1 MEAAIALMIAFIV
14 ILLIYVF
21 GGVISAKAPKTGGKL
36 EPYACG
42 ENFPPARSPVRL
54 LLFNFAALFMI
65 FDVIALFIA
74 FTINVPAAYKPSV
87 LTLIVIYGMVLGL
100 SVRLL
105 GRR

>member
-14 ILLIYVF
+14 TILIYIF
-21 GGVISAKAPKTGGKL
+21 GRAISVKAPKTGGKL

-42 ENFPPARSPVRL
+42 ESFPPARSPIRL

-65 FDVIALFIA
+65 FDVIALFLA
-74 FTINVPAAYKPSV
+74 FTINVPAAYKPSI
-87 LTLIVIYGMVLGL
+87 LILILIYGMVLGL
-100 SVRLL
+100 SIRLL

>member
-14 ILLIYVF
+14 ILLIYVL
-21 GGVISAKAPKTGGKL
+21 GGTISAKAPKNGGKL

-42 ENFPPARSPVRL
+42 ENFPPARSPIRL

-65 FDVIALFIA
+65 FDVIALFLA
-74 FTINVPAAYKPSV
+74 FTINVPATYKPSI
-87 LTLIVIYGMVLGL
+87 LTLIILYGIVLGL
-100 SVRLL
+100 STRLL